1 MPAVEALIIA
11 SFGGAG
17 FGGALAMARWDA
29 VSVLEHVMAVV
40 RRGGVENLAVVL
52 GPHSDDVMAS
62 TDLGDAVI
70 VVDPEWEEGRAAGV
84 RTGLDTLSRSPD
96 TESALIVD
104 LEYPDID
111 SETVEAIVA
120 DRLVAEA
127 PVSIARYRY
136 ARGGP
141 VCADRSLWSRLMGL
155 EGDVDLV
162 GVITAHPQWISE
174 VRIGRLPP
182 TRVTSPDDLASASG
196 LR

>member
-136 ARGGP
+136 APRRACFAP
-141 VCADRSLWSRLMGL
+141 IDRC
-155 EGDVDLV
+155 
-162 GVITAHPQWISE
+162 
-174 VRIGRLPP
+174 GR
-182 TRVTSPDDLASASG
+182 D
-196 LR
+196 